1 MAGSIFLYIKKK
13 IGYYLIL
20 WTFDHY
26 KLIYLKH
33 TGKLRSLMSTG
44 LWKGQA
50 YWCLHTALR
59 TVFCRYWSWFVLRPF
74 GRSLGFDC
82 SPGGQDDAG
91 EAASLASESFCM
103 YIYTR
108 VNKMATIPP
117 KGKTKGIQS
126 HILKGVQMHQVWHF
140 AQSGLNLI
148 QITPSYIFF
157 SFFTNWFIVIS
168 CFIFVWIKDLHP
180 TETPRSC

>member
-108 VNKMATIPP
+108 VNKMATSPP
-117 KGKTKGIQS
+117 QGENKGNSISYFKRGS
-126 HILKGVQMHQVWHF
+126 N
-140 AQSGLNLI
+140 APGLALCSIWFKFDSNYPIIYFFFFLYKLI
-148 QITPSYIFF
+148 Y
-157 SFFTNWFIVIS
+157 
-168 CFIFVWIKDLHP
+168 CD
-180 TETPRSC
+180 